1 MRHIRVLTFFCA
13 AALPF
18 VIVFC
23 PCIALPQ
30 AVKQAAPSYK
40 SASVIPSRSGYV
52 PGPPAQTDEYFAWT
66 GRTLKELLGYA
77 YRLRSWQIRGGPDW
91 LDSDRWDLEATAER
105 KIVNSDSRPFDLN
118 TPSEMQ
124 LMLQSVLQD
133 RFRLK
138 IKRARELSEVFNL
151 VRAKSGL
158 KIKLDDD
165 QSPPVPNK
173 AKGLPPQHMDSS
185 WDLNDVPR
193 GSYMIIGGPPI
204 GTTLIEARAVP
215 IAAFVT
221 GLLSFSD
228 RPIIDRT
235 ELSGLYNIRLKWAEY
250 SGTGNLTGAS
260 RINRGFGPAFL
271 KAIQEQLG
279 LKMEA
284 AKAPTDMLIIIRAQ
298 KPLEK

>member
-1 MRHIRVLTFFCA
+1 
-13 AALPF
+13 
-18 VIVFC
+18 
-23 PCIALPQ
+23 
-30 AVKQAAPSYK
+30 
-40 SASVIPSRSGYV
+40 
-52 PGPPAQTDEYFAWT
+52 
-66 GRTLKELLGYA
+66 
-77 YRLRSWQIRGGPDW
+77 
-91 LDSDRWDLEATAER
+91 
-105 KIVNSDSRPFDLN
+105 
-118 TPSEMQ
+118 
-124 LMLQSVLQD
+124 
-133 RFRLK
+133 
-138 IKRARELSEVFNL
+138 
-151 VRAKSGL
+151 
-158 KIKLDDD
+158 
-165 QSPPVPNK
+165 
-173 AKGLPPQHMDSS
+173 
-185 WDLNDVPR
+185 
-193 GSYMIIGGPPI
+193 MIIGGPPI